1 MSRSG
6 WAVVLTVVAAAQAWA
21 QVPAS
26 CDEQRPVDKYQ
37 LLRRVF
43 LDLRGRAPTPAE
55 YASLDALDVDGGVP
69 SALIDA
75 ALASDEF
82 RLVMRRV
89 HEEQLWPNV
98 SNVRLVGAT
107 VGLTGAVIDTGR
119 VSTTPDGGTLVYF
132 RASTGV
138 RRVYRGDEQPE
149 SPTLGRDCGD
159 YQQTQFDPAYP
170 NQFRPLP
177 SAVRLYD
184 AGVGVGVIRQEG
196 WRWVQPYWL
205 PAGQQIR
212 VCAYD
217 AQQTPSYTVGSTT
230 VSCDGT
236 VNRAECGC
244 GPNLRECHGPAADT
258 RVPLL
263 NAFREQISRAVD
275 KVSRGG
281 RPYTDLLLSTKTD
294 VNGPI
299 SYWKR
304 NQSDLYAISLAF
316 TRADAL
322 EASGGVP
329 VLPFTADET
338 WLEQER
344 GGLHAGVLT
353 MPAYLLRFQTNR
365 GRANRFQLAFECEGF
380 EPPDELEAQGDRR
393 YGDQSACTVNTTDLT
408 KKCTCRYCHTRLEPL
423 AAGWGQFTEA
433 GLSHMD
439 TAAFPRVDPNCVL
452 NPNGTPK
459 PGVAAKR
466 LAECRRF
473 YVVDPDQDNPGA
485 LIPYQ
490 YAVNSTATA
499 ERYHKAI
506 YDAFQGGPRRRANTI
521 IANGTFA
528 RCTTKRFFNY
538 LLKRDAR
545 EAGQQSEAAL
555 LNQLATT
562 FRTSNYD
569 LPTLLRAI
577 VNTDEYRRLR

>member
-1 MSRSG
+1 MKRFG
-6 WAVVLTVVAAAQAWA
+6 WVCALALGTASSAWA

-26 CDEQRPVDKYQ
+26 CDEPRQVDKYQ
-37 LLRRVF
+37 LLRRAL

-55 YASLDALDVDGGVP
+55 YAALDGVDADGGLP
-69 SALIDA
+69 ANLIDA

-82 RLVMRRV
+82 RVVMRRA
-89 HEEQLWPNV
+89 HEELFWPNV
-98 SNVRLVGAT
+98 SNVRLAGAT
-107 VGLTGAVIDTGR
+107 VGLTAANIDTGTT
-119 VSTTPDGGTLVYF
+119 STTPDGGTLVYF
-132 RASTGV
+132 RGSTSV
-138 RRVYRGDEQPE
+138 RRIYRGDEQPE

-170 NQFRPLP
+170 GQFRPLP

-184 AGVGVGVIRQEG
+184 GGVGVGVIRQEG

-205 PAGQQIR
+205 PPGQQIR

-217 AQQTPSYTVGSTT
+217 AQLTPSYTSGSTT
-230 VSCDGT
+230 VQCDGT
-236 VNRAECGC
+236 VGRQECGC
-244 GPNLRECHGPAADT
+244 GPNLRECHGTAADART
-258 RVPLL
+258 PLL
-263 NAFREQISRAVD
+263 NSFREQLSRAVD

-281 RPYTDLLLSTKTD
+281 RPYTDLLLSTKTE

-304 NQSDLYAISLAF
+304 YQSDLYAISLVF
-316 TRADAL
+316 TRNDAREAD
-322 EASGGVP
+322 GGVP
-329 VLPFTADET
+329 VLPFHDADT
-338 WLEQER
+338 WVEQER

-353 MPAYLLRFQTNR
+353 TPAYLLRFQTNR

-380 EPPDELEAQGDRR
+380 EPPDQLEEQGDRL
-393 YGDQSACTVNTTDLT
+393 YGDQTACTVNTTDLT

-452 NPNGTPK
+452 NMDGTPK
-459 PGVAAKR
+459 AGVPSKR
-466 LAECRRF
+466 LQECRRF

-499 ERYHKAI
+499 ERFHKAI
-506 YDAFQGGPRRRANTI
+506 YDAYQGGPRRRASTI
-521 IANGTFA
+521 ISNGTFA

-545 EAGQQSEAAL
+545 EAGAQSEAAL
-555 LNQLATT
+555 LNQLSTT

-569 LPTLLRAI
+569 LPTLIRAI
-577 VNTDEYRRLR
+577 VNTEEYRRLR